1 MSETTTITETEAP
14 EVPTEAE
21 LELARQTAVGLGEL
35 WNSLYDWR
43 KAIAPEDEGG
53 YHLNST
59 VRAITKALDSVSEA
73 QEHLSAEIVSI
84 QKELGRA
91 K

>member
-1 MSETTTITETEAP
+1 MSTETTEAP
-14 EVPTEAE
+14 ETTSVDAEE
-21 LELARQTAVGLGEL
+21 LEWARQTAAGLAEL
-35 WNSLYDWR
+35 WDTLYNWR
-43 KAIAPEDEGG
+43 GVVTPKGEGG
-53 YHLNST
+53 YHINST

-84 QKELGRA
+84 QKELGRS